1 MGDAWDHIASFRHPR
16 KCKYYLKYSYC
27 KFGNYC
33 KFRDEENWN
42 KNTEKEIANL
52 NSEIEALKI
61 VIEAKEAEIEDKDLE
76 LRDFFGDDGNKKR
89 EKDDTY
95 EIENTE
101 LKEIVSELSDKLKA
115 VKDENESLRN

>member
-76 LRDFFGDDGNKKR
+76 LRDFFGDDGNKKER
-89 EKDDTY
+89 RMIT
-95 EIENTE
+95 
-101 LKEIVSELSDKLKA
+101 LKTKIRS
-115 VKDENESLRN
+115 

>member
-1 MGDAWDHIASFRHPR
+1 M
-16 KCKYYLKYSYC
+16 KYSYY

-33 KFRDEENWN
+33 KFRHEENQN
-42 KNTEKEIANL
+42 KNSGKEIANSNSKIKVL
-52 NSEIEALKI
+52 NI
-61 VIEAKEAEIEDKDLE
+61 VIEAKELEIIDNDLE

-101 LKEIVSELSDKLKA
+101 LKDIVSELSDKLKA